1 MPQDAADH
9 TRACHPTGRSPY
21 SLYRN
26 RATPD
31 QTLALQHTFSVY
43 IIASMLHSR
52 YSSALSQPPSRIQVM
67 RLSARSAACV
77 IAISTLSLTA
87 CGTEPVSFDDL
98 DGSGIIIG
106 ADASGTTDGSSI
118 VEPDAIST
126 PDGSN
131 PSLDVS
137 VNDTSTVEPDAGTDP
152 EPDPTDAGSA
162 PDLEPGQVC
171 VPDSTE
177 CDGDI
182 LLTCA
187 PDGTAVGRTRC
198 ASRGFVCGE
207 DADGRAAC
215 VEGDPTVDPAVC
227 EPGALTCSPD
237 AAAVLRCNADGTA
250 FEVAARCENGCNP
263 DTSECN
269 GGTVDPPVDPPVGC
283 SDLSAEPLEQGTLN
297 FSLCG
302 AGNEY
307 NYSPDGEECQFEIA
321 GEERIFVLTLEEPTD
336 VLIDLKDNDSS
347 AAIDTVLYV
356 QTTCG
361 DNSTQV
367 LCTDDVPCDESDVTT
382 GCTDGFQPRQS
393 RIDAT
398 FEPGT
403 YYIIAE
409 QLSYQ
414 SRRTGTRFSCGN
426 VELIV
431 EFNP

>member
-1 MPQDAADH
+1 
-9 TRACHPTGRSPY
+9 
-21 SLYRN
+21 
-26 RATPD
+26 
-31 QTLALQHTFSVY
+31 
-43 IIASMLHSR
+43 
-52 YSSALSQPPSRIQVM
+52 M
-67 RLSARSAACV
+67 RLSTRSVACV
-77 IAISTLSLTA
+77 IALSTLSLTA
-87 CGTEPVSFDDL
+87 CGTEPVSFDNL
-98 DGSGIIIG
+98 DGSGVIIG

-118 VEPDAIST
+118 VDPDATSG
-126 PDGSN
+126 PDGN
-131 PSLDVS
+131 TALDVS
-137 VNDTSTVEPDAGTDP
+137 VSDTSTVEPDSGTDPDTAP
-152 EPDPTDAGSA
+152 EPDPTDAGPA

-198 ASRGFVCGE
+198 SSRGFVCGE
-207 DADGRAAC
+207 DADGRSAC
-215 VEGDPTVDPAVC
+215 VEDGPTVDPAICV
-227 EPGALTCSPD
+227 PGALTCSPD

-250 FEVAARCENGCNP
+250 FEVATRCESGCNP
-263 DTSECN
+263 DTNECN
-269 GGTVDPPVDPPVGC
+269 GGTVDPPVGC
-283 SDLSAEPLEQGTLN
+283 SDLDAEPLEQGTLN
-297 FSLCG
+297 FSLCDTG
-302 AGNEY
+302 DDY
-307 NYSPDGEECQFEIA
+307 SYSPDGDACQFEIA
-321 GEERIFVLTLEEPTD
+321 GEDRIFVLTLDEPTD
-336 VLIDLKDNDSS
+336 VFIDLKDNDSS

-361 DNSTQV
+361 DNSSQV
-367 LCTDDVPCDESDVTT
+367 LCTDDVPCDESDVET

-393 RIDAT
+393 RIEET